1 MWKEGG
7 RDHFALRSKRDC
19 IDYMASIRPWGI
31 SKPASEKE
39 NKKNNLSTIINML
52 LQILPSLSCFHQ
64 NSHTR
69 VAGFLSEGWEK
80 AEVIKAVAENRKAER
95 EAALPLDLRG
105 RGIPQESWAV

>member
-1 MWKEGG
+1 
-7 RDHFALRSKRDC
+7 
-19 IDYMASIRPWGI
+19 MASIRPWGI

-52 LQILPSLSCFHQ
+52 LQTLPSLSCFHQ

-69 VAGFLSEGWEK
+69 VAGFHSEGWEK

-105 RGIPQESWAV
+105 RGIPQESWAM